1 MYSIWDYSYCSCALQ
16 AFACITDSCV
26 ACIIESLN
34 QSYPWLIDSIVV
46 LGTIYIVTSF
56 LGTVPACPYQPH
68 NLLLLSLLSVI
79 KARFS
84 CILVNFTCR
93 FEDSPSVPERSY
105 KQSVDIFGYYYAS
118 ISHVSTI
125 HPLNFYTLSIDN
137 SFMKVLKNA
146 KSEMPTMFHSI
157 LPSKLPMGRMLL

>member
-84 CILVNFTCR
+84 WLILHAGLRTCHR
-93 FEDSPSVPERSY
+93 FQKEATNNLLTFLD
-105 KQSVDIFGYYYAS
+105 
-118 ISHVSTI
+118 TI
-125 HPLNFYTLSIDN
+125 MHL
-137 SFMKVLKNA
+137 
-146 KSEMPTMFHSI
+146 
-157 LPSKLPMGRMLL
+157 